1 MSIQPKGSTGPHDR
15 ALQEERNHRL
25 RSDQRSLTVQAN
37 STLADRELTGLHDD
51 GGTAAAGI
59 TSRYKP
65 HAIQVE
71 PDHYGRSYFNI
82 PRMIGYLYQADAVHR
97 CGGRNVLEIGVG
109 TGLTSYMLR
118 LWGSHLQTLDLDGR
132 LGPTCVGDAT
142 RMPFRDDAFD
152 TILIA
157 EMLEHLPFEE
167 FVPALRELR
176 RVSRR
181 HVVVTLPAPLV
192 GLSLGINICGIYPK
206 FLALGTRQWSRPVFD
221 GQHYWELGRRG
232 YPKRRIR
239 QAIQQAGFHIEKEFR
254 QPFSL
259 YCYFFILRKT

>member
-1 MSIQPKGSTGPHDR
+1 MSTQPTTDTSRRDRQAEPTPSRRTRSGSDDPMGELYRDF
-15 ALQEERNHRL
+15 
-25 RSDQRSLTVQAN
+25 
-37 STLADRELTGLHDD
+37 ADRELVGI
-51 GGTAAAGI
+51 GSEVPATASEPK
-59 TSRYKP
+59 T

-71 PDHYGRSYFNI
+71 PEHYGRSYFDI

-97 CGGRNVLEIGVG
+97 CGGHKVLEIGVG

-118 LWGSHLQTLDLDGR
+118 LWGYDLQTLDLDGR

-142 RMPFRDDAFD
+142 RMPFQDDAFD
-152 TILIA
+152 TVLIA

-176 RVSRR
+176 RVSRK

-192 GLSLGINICGIYPK
+192 GASLGINICGIYPK
-206 FLALGTRQWSRPVFD
+206 FLSFGARQWTRPVFD

-232 YPKRRIR
+232 YPKRRI
-239 QAIQQAGFHIEKEFR
+239 QQAMRDAGFEIINEFR

-259 YCYFFILRKT
+259 YCHFFILRKI